1 MPVYEYECEK
11 CLLRFEVKRRF
22 GEDGSSPC
30 PQCGNDA
37 RRLFTPVPIV
47 FKGSGFYVTDNRKTF
62 DHGTDEAKRL
72 LDESK
77 ATKSGSDKDKKESK

>member
-30 PQCGNDA
+30 PQCGNEA
-37 RRLFTPVPIV
+37 RRLFTRVPIV
-47 FKGSGFYVTDNRKTF
+47 FKGSGFYVTDNRKNF
-62 DHGTDEAKRL
+62 EHGTDEAKRL

-77 ATKSGSDKDKKESK
+77 AGKWGPDKKESK